1 MVLPLLILSSQ
12 SAFLGIESYEFGND
26 LQYLAVQNPAAMARA
41 VALGYPVDDQQCLIT
56 GPDNYKVKVLPS
68 ISGRAEYF
76 VAVALRSSSLEESQ
90 RYWCDLLGMQSLP
103 SLSTALSTAETIK
116 DTANTTLTVGYSAE
130 ETALH
135 FIQVTSSPSC
145 PLTSLPPS
153 SPLLQFHDNQPV
165 NHALSGGRIAFA
177 CKSVPEIFQ
186 KVSAAGCPVQTPPL
200 TLPTPGKADVVVTIL
215 IDPDG

>member
-1 MVLPLLILSSQ
+1 
-12 SAFLGIESYEFGND
+12 
-26 LQYLAVQNPAAMARA
+26 MARA
-41 VALGYPVDDQQCLIT
+41 VALGYPVDEQQCLIT

-135 FIQVTSSPSC
+135 FIQVTFSFLSFN
-145 PLTSLPPS
+145 LPPS
-153 SPLLQFHDNQPV
+153 LLPAAAVPRQSTREPCAVWRKNCLRLQICSGNLSKSFCCRMSSSDSSPH
-165 NHALSGGRIAFA
+165 
-177 CKSVPEIFQ
+177 
-186 KVSAAGCPVQTPPL
+186 PPH
-200 TLPTPGKADVVVTIL
+200 PWQG
-215 IDPDG
+215 